1 MESAP
6 CVREMEGGGGCGWG
20 LFLLSA
26 SRLSD
31 KSFGIDNKKRDWRR
45 DGWARRPYSSRLQ
58 PHELFFRVF
67 QASKAKPEAGV
78 ERRGGVKSKDF
89 VQIDEKQSSVTNK
102 IQQNASISESV
113 IEL

>member
-6 CVREMEGGGGCGWG
+6 CVREGGGGGGWG

-26 SRLSD
+26 SSLSD
-31 KSFGIDNKKRDWRR
+31 KSFEIDNKKRDWRR
-45 DGWARRPYSSRLQ
+45 DGWARRPCCSRLQ

-67 QASKAKPEAGV
+67 QSSKAKPEAGV

-89 VQIDEKQSSVTNK
+89 DQIDEKP
-102 IQQNASISESV
+102 
-113 IEL
+113 